1 MRFKWLSEYVAS
13 IVSTDSTASWRQHL
27 QERLQELQLPDPQA
41 LYCHIKST
49 SAEAL
54 EHILI
59 ACAVYLLVCLGLYKL
74 TFWLSRPHQEQQ
86 RQREREREQ
95 EQERETDQDR
105 QHLQN
110 INARGDPP
118 TEGGLKRALQS
129 GLGLRS
135 VRLPRAGAMERV
147 LLVTAHPDDEC
158 MFFGPL
164 IYSLT
169 RRQGCQVYIL
179 CLSNGNFEQQG
190 KVRRQELW
198 RSCSKLGI
206 PESNIMLMNATNLPD
221 DPNVDWRPDAVA
233 GLILHA
239 VESLS
244 IQAIFT
250 FDRDGVSSHPNH
262 CAVYYAAASLCLANL
277 LPKDCKFYTLDSIN
291 LVRKYLSIFDLLCTC
306 LMSTHWCILSWREA
320 GIVRSAMMEHQSQ
333 MKWFRW
339 LYIYTSRYMF
349 INSMRQINLS
359 DVELEMQIHDDN

>member
-1 MRFKWLSEYVAS
+1 MRFNWLSEYVAS
-13 IVSTDSTASWRQHL
+13 TLSSIASTSPWRQL
-27 QERLQELQLPDPQA
+27 QQQVLQVQQLVPNPQA
-41 LYCHIKST
+41 IYCRIRSS

-54 EHILI
+54 EHVLI

-74 TFWLSRPHQEQQ
+74 TFWLSGSGAPSDNNNAGGSRSGDESGDRNPNQE
-86 RQREREREQ
+86 
-95 EQERETDQDR
+95 
-105 QHLQN
+105 
-110 INARGDPP
+110 AG
-118 TEGGLKRALQS
+118 GGLKQALQS
-129 GLGLRS
+129 GLRLRS
-135 VRLPRAGAMERV
+135 VRLPKRANMERV
-147 LLVTAHPDDEC
+147 LLITAHPDDEC

-169 RRQGCQVYIL
+169 QRQGCQVYIL
-179 CLSNGNFEQQG
+179 CLSNGNFEHKA

-206 PESNIMLMNATNLPD
+206 PESNIVLMNATNLPD
-221 DPNVDWRPDAVA
+221 DPYVDWRPDAVA
-233 GLILHA
+233 SLILHA
-239 VESLS
+239 VESLD

-291 LVRKYLSIFDLLCTC
+291 VVRKYLSILDLLCTC
-306 LMSTHWCILSWREA
+306 FMSTHWCILNWKEA
-320 GIVRSAMMEHQSQ
+320 AIVRSAMKEHQSQ
-333 MKWFRW
+333 MRWFRW

-359 DVELEMQIHDDN
+359 DVELEMQIHDN

>member
-1 MRFKWLSEYVAS
+1 MRFNWLSEYVAS
-13 IVSTDSTASWRQHL
+13 IVSTDSTTTAWRQL
-27 QERLQELQLPDPQA
+27 QEQLLNPQA
-41 LYCHIKST
+41 IYCRIKST

-54 EHILI
+54 EHIVI

-74 TFWLSRPHQEQQ
+74 TFWLSQHNNNAAD
-86 RQREREREQ
+86 RER
-95 EQERETDQDR
+95 DR
-105 QHLQN
+105 NRNRNL
-110 INARGDPP
+110 GGGG
-118 TEGGLKRALQS
+118 EVGGGLKKALQS
-129 GLGLRS
+129 GLSLRS
-135 VRLPRAGAMERV
+135 IRLPKTVHMERV

-164 IYSLT
+164 IYTLT
-169 RRQGCQVYIL
+169 QRQGCQVYIL
-179 CLSNGNFEQQG
+179 CLSNGNFDQQG
-190 KVRRQELW
+190 QVRRQELW

-206 PESNIMLMNATNLPD
+206 PESNIVLMNATNLPD

-277 LPKDCKFYTLDSIN
+277 LPKDCQFYTLDSIN

-306 LMSTHWCILSWREA
+306 FMSTHWCILNWKEA

-359 DVELEMQIHDDN
+359 DVELEMQIHDN

>member
-1 MRFKWLSEYVAS
+1 MRFNWLSEYVAS
-13 IVSTDSTASWRQHL
+13 ISSSIDRESSPWRQL
-27 QERLQELQLPDPQA
+27 QQQVQQLTFTPQA
-41 LYCHIKST
+41 IYCRIKST

-54 EHILI
+54 EHVVI

-74 TFWLSRPHQEQQ
+74 TFWLSTPPAGGAHNNNNAPPGSGD
-86 RQREREREQ
+86 ERES
-95 EQERETDQDR
+95 
-105 QHLQN
+105 
-110 INARGDPP
+110 
-118 TEGGLKRALQS
+118 GGLKQALQS
-129 GLGLRS
+129 GLRLRS
-135 VRLPRAGAMERV
+135 VRLPKTTHMERV

-169 RRQGCQVYIL
+169 QRQGCQVYIL
-179 CLSNGNFEQQG
+179 CLSNGNYEHAA
-190 KVRRQELW
+190 KLRRQELW
-198 RSCSKLGI
+198 RSCSKLGV
-206 PESNIMLMNATNLPD
+206 PESNIVLMNATNLPD
-221 DPNVDWRPDAVA
+221 DPNVDWRPDVVA
-233 GLILHA
+233 SLILHA
-239 VESLS
+239 VESLD

-291 LVRKYLSIFDLLCTC
+291 VVRKYLSIFDLLCTC
-306 LMSTHWCILSWREA
+306 FMSTHWCILNWKEA
-320 GIVRSAMMEHQSQ
+320 AIVRSAMKEHQSQ

-359 DVELEMQIHDDN
+359 DVELEMQIHDN

>member
-1 MRFKWLSEYVAS
+1 MRFNWLSEYVAS
-13 IVSTDSTASWRQHL
+13 ISSSIASTSPWRQL
-27 QERLQELQLPDPQA
+27 QQQVQQLVPNPQA
-41 LYCHIKST
+41 IYCRIRSS

-54 EHILI
+54 EHVLI

-74 TFWLSRPHQEQQ
+74 TFWLSESATASGPGAHN
-86 RQREREREQ
+86 
-95 EQERETDQDR
+95 TNDS
-105 QHLQN
+105 N
-110 INARGDPP
+110 NAESGEEDVLNPNP
-118 TEGGLKRALQS
+118 DGNPSPGGLKQALQS
-129 GLGLRS
+129 GLRLRS
-135 VRLPRAGAMERV
+135 VRLPKTAHMERV
-147 LLVTAHPDDEC
+147 LLITAHPDDEC

-169 RRQGCQVYIL
+169 QRQGCQVYIL
-179 CLSNGNFEQQG
+179 CLSNGNFEHKA

-206 PESNIMLMNATNLPD
+206 PESNIVLMNATNLPD
-221 DPNVDWRPDAVA
+221 DPYVDWRPDAVA
-233 GLILHA
+233 SLILHA
-239 VESLS
+239 VESLD

-291 LVRKYLSIFDLLCTC
+291 VVRKYLSILDLLCTC
-306 LMSTHWCILSWREA
+306 FMSTHWCILNWKEA
-320 GIVRSAMMEHQSQ
+320 AIVRSAMKEHQSQ
-333 MKWFRW
+333 MRWFRW

-359 DVELEMQIHDDN
+359 DVELEMQIHDN

>member
-1 MRFKWLSEYVAS
+1 MRFNWLSEYVAS
-13 IVSTDSTASWRQHL
+13 IVSTESATSSWRQL
-27 QERLQELQLPDPQA
+27 QEQLLDPQA
-41 LYCHIKST
+41 IYCRIKST

-54 EHILI
+54 EHIVI

-74 TFWLSRPHQEQQ
+74 TFWLSRHS
-86 RQREREREQ
+86 
-95 EQERETDQDR
+95 
-105 QHLQN
+105 
-110 INARGDPP
+110 NA
-118 TEGGLKRALQS
+118 TQSESGGLKKALQS
-129 GLGLRS
+129 GLSLRS
-135 VRLPRAGAMERV
+135 VRLPHAAHMERV

-169 RRQGCQVYIL
+169 QRQGCQVYIL

-206 PESNIMLMNATNLPD
+206 PESNIVLMNATNLPD

-306 LMSTHWCILSWREA
+306 FMSTHWCILNWKEA

-359 DVELEMQIHDDN
+359 DVELEMQIHDN

>member
-1 MRFKWLSEYVAS
+1 MRFNWLSEYVAS
-13 IVSTDSTASWRQHL
+13 ISSISPWRQL
-27 QERLQELQLPDPQA
+27 QQQVQQLVPNPQA
-41 LYCHIKST
+41 IYCRLRSS

-54 EHILI
+54 EHVLI

-74 TFWLSRPHQEQQ
+74 TFWLSECAAGAQSPRDEDSNNAGSGDQE
-86 RQREREREQ
+86 ELNPSP
-95 EQERETDQDR
+95 DG
-105 QHLQN
+105 N
-110 INARGDPP
+110 PP
-118 TEGGLKRALQS
+118 PSGGLKQALQS
-129 GLGLRS
+129 GLRLRS
-135 VRLPRAGAMERV
+135 VRLPKTAHMERV
-147 LLVTAHPDDEC
+147 LLITAHPDDEC

-169 RRQGCQVYIL
+169 QRQGCQVYIL
-179 CLSNGNFEQQG
+179 CLSNGNFEHKA

-206 PESNIMLMNATNLPD
+206 PESNIVLMNATNLPD
-221 DPNVDWRPDAVA
+221 DPYVDWRPDAVA
-233 GLILHA
+233 SLILHT
-239 VESLS
+239 VESLD

-291 LVRKYLSIFDLLCTC
+291 VVRKYLSILDLLCTC
-306 LMSTHWCILSWREA
+306 FMSTHWCILNWKEA
-320 GIVRSAMMEHQSQ
+320 AIVRSAMKEHQSQ
-333 MKWFRW
+333 MRWFRW

-359 DVELEMQIHDDN
+359 DVELEMQIHDN